1 MSFKITDS
9 TQFYVKNIT
18 IVSKGGSI
26 EVTSLYEELN
36 IFDSMFLPVMSGNIL
51 ITDANN
57 LSDKLAFD
65 GSEVI
70 AMAFEKS
77 DGSDIGSF
85 KKSFRIYKQTD
96 RRNLNQNSERY
107 ILHFI
112 SDEFFFSEQQRITQS
127 YESTYS
133 DIVDKIMKN
142 YLKVE
147 PFNRGL
153 MEKTYGIKKIVV
165 PNLKPLD
172 AIEWCAKRSIDAK
185 NSPNYMFF
193 RNSLGFNF
201 VTLSTLLTKQSI
213 LNINFDPKNLSSK
226 NSLQEMSSARAFEIL
241 QQDDIIEKTRAGVN
255 AGTFIGFD
263 PITRSF
269 GQKQISFPDVYS
281 AMNHGNENPDTVEII
296 NRDNTS
302 TLTTHDSRKVLSIN
316 GAGRKNSS
324 YIKNKD
330 PSSISKVET
339 YENYAFQRKALLKN
353 LISKKVKLV
362 MPGNFQLTSGLNV
375 DLTIPGFGA
384 KTKGDDNDDSS
395 ISGKYIIVATRH
407 IITNNKH
414 ETLIEIATDS
424 SKTKPSISSPKQN
437 EVLKNYGSR

>member
-1 MSFKITDS
+1 MSLKLTES
-9 TQFYVKNIT
+9 TQFLVKNIT
-18 IVSKGGSI
+18 IVAKGGSVEI
-26 EVTSLYEELN
+26 TSLYEELN

-51 ITDANN
+51 ITDAVG
-57 LSDKLAFD
+57 LSDKLSFD

-70 AMAFEKS
+70 AMYFEKS

-96 RRNLNQNSERY
+96 RRNINQNSERY
-107 ILHFI
+107 ILHFV
-112 SDEFFFSEQQRITQS
+112 SDEFFFSEQQRINQS

-133 DIVDKIMKN
+133 DVVNKIMKN
-142 YLKVE
+142 YLKVAQG
-147 PFNRGL
+147 NQGL
-153 MEKTYGIKKIVV
+153 MEKTFGIKKIVV
-165 PNLKPLD
+165 PNLSPLD

-193 RNSLGFNF
+193 RNNLGFNF
-201 VTLSTLLTKQSI
+201 VTLSTLLTKESI
-213 LNINFDPKNLSSK
+213 LNINFDPKNLASK

-263 PITRSF
+263 PLTRSF
-269 GQKQISFPDVYS
+269 GQKQIGFDEVYS
-281 AMNHGNENPDTVEII
+281 AMDHGNKNPNVTEIF

-316 GAGRKNSS
+316 GASRKNSN

-330 PSSISKVET
+330 PESISKVET
-339 YENYAFQRKALLKN
+339 YENYVFQRKAILKN
-353 LISKKVKLV
+353 LTSKKIKLV
-362 MPGNFQLTSGLNV
+362 MPGNFQLTSGFNV

-384 KTKGDDNDDSS
+384 KVKGDDNDDTS

-414 ETLIEIATDS
+414 ETLIEIVTDS
-424 SKTKPSISSPKQN
+424 TKRKPSVSNPKQN
-437 EVLKNYGSR
+437 EVLVAV

>member
-1 MSFKITDS
+1 MSFKITES
-9 TQFYVKNIT
+9 TQFQVKNIT
-18 IVSKGGSI
+18 IVAKGGSV

-36 IFDSMFLPVMSGNIL
+36 IFDSLFLPVMSGNIL
-51 ITDANN
+51 ITDALN
-57 LSDKLAFD
+57 LSDKLSFD

-70 AMAFEKS
+70 SMYFEKS

-107 ILHFI
+107 ILHFV
-112 SDEFFFSEQQRITQS
+112 SDEFFFSEQQRINQS

-133 DIVDKIMKN
+133 DVVDKIMKN
-142 YLKVE
+142 YLKIAQ
-147 PFNRGL
+147 NNQGL
-153 MEKTYGIKKIVV
+153 MEKTFGIKKIVV
-165 PNLKPLD
+165 PNLRPLD
-172 AIEWCAKRSIDAK
+172 AIEWCAKRSIDSK

-193 RNSLGFNF
+193 RNNLGFNF
-201 VTLSTLLTKQSI
+201 VTLSTLLKKESI
-213 LNINFDPKNLSSK
+213 LNINFDPKNLASK

-269 GQKQISFPDVYS
+269 GQKQIGFNDIYS
-281 AMNHGNENPDTVEII
+281 AMDHSNENPNVTEIF

-302 TLTTHDSRKVLSIN
+302 TLTTYDSRKVLSIN
-316 GAGRKNSS
+316 GASRKNSS
-324 YIKNKD
+324 YIKKKD
-330 PSSISKVET
+330 PESISKVET
-339 YENYAFQRKALLKN
+339 YENYSFQRKAILKN
-353 LISKKVKLV
+353 LTSKKIKLV
-362 MPGNFQLTSGLNV
+362 MPGNFQLTSGFNV

-384 KTKGDDNDDSS
+384 KVKGDDNDDTS

-424 SKTKPSISSPKQN
+424 TKRKPTVSNPKQN
-437 EVLKNYGSR
+437 EVLVAV